1 MTYIELNREQSLY
14 LISYYTSN
22 FQTSLLSWIQENM
35 RSNTKVQYLPEL
47 ATFKIGFYDDQDL
60 ILFKMRWL

>member
-22 FQTSLLSWIQENM
+22 FHTRFLSWISENM

-47 ATFKIGFYDDQDL
+47 ATFKIGFDDDQDL

>member
-1 MTYIELNREQSLY
+1 MTYIELTRDQSLY

-22 FQTSLLSWIQENM
+22 FQTSLLSWIHENM

-47 ATFKIGFYDDQDL
+47 ATFKIGFEDERDA